1 MAGGDRGEDVACLT
15 GMLFF
20 VVEGRIVITRA
31 VLRACIF
38 PTDFL
43 KIVPARF
50 MEAPCRIP
58 R

>member
-1 MAGGDRGEDVACLT
+1 MSHRDAFL
-15 GMLFF
+15 
-20 VVEGRIVITRA
+20 VVGGRIVIIRT